1 MLEIQD
7 IGAHS
12 LRVDGA
18 LPVDNRQKMWSD
30 RERWRV
36 SVDDLWVFP
45 RIAGRTRATSP
56 GVFRPDGFA
65 PRLSGVSLED
75 LSARGFRGII
85 VDLDNTLVG
94 YGQEHLADVDR
105 DWIARARDRGFRIC
119 LVSNNFT
126 GRVGRVSA
134 ELGVPGI
141 SSALKPLPRGF
152 LAALRLLGTER
163 RETVVVGDQLFT
175 DVLGAKF
182 LGLHAILT
190 EPIVAKDWLGTRVLR
205 FLERILLGRKP
216 S

>member
-1 MLEIQD
+1 M
-7 IGAHS
+7 
-12 LRVDGA
+12 
-18 LPVDNRQKMWSD
+18 
-30 RERWRV
+30 
-36 SVDDLWVFP
+36 
-45 RIAGRTRATSP
+45 
-56 GVFRPDGFA
+56 FRPDGFA

-105 DWIARARDRGFRIC
+105 DWIARARDRGFAIC

-126 GRVGRVSA
+126 ERVGRVST

-141 SSALKPLPRGF
+141 SRALKPLPRGF

-182 LGLHAILT
+182 LGMHAILT

-205 FLERILLGRKP
+205 FLERMVLGRKP